1 MSLSFIKT
9 WVFDLDNT
17 LYPPEENIFS
27 QIDEKMTSFIAE
39 NLKISHEEAFNEWI
53 WSGSVDAFV
62 SMCALRCKPDT
73 QYETQVVANNID
85 EIMGRLFPVS
95 WTALRMYEE

>member
-39 NLKISHEEAFNEWI
+39 NLKISHEEALIFKNKI
-53 WSGSVDAFV
+53 
-62 SMCALRCKPDT
+62 LL
-73 QYETQVVANNID
+73 
-85 EIMGRLFPVS
+85 IM
-95 WTALRMYEE
+95 EQH